1 MNRTTCRSCGSR
13 ELELV
18 LDLGEQPPSNALL
31 APTFGTVIEKRYP
44 LRMVVCKI
52 CWLMQVDYDVEHHE
66 LFNGLYPYFSGSS
79 KQWQAHCKDYVAMIT
94 KRLGLTAGSYVIEV
108 GGNDGTLLQ
117 NFNCDTLNVEPSGNV
132 AGASMD
138 KNIPTVIQRFQNVT
152 ANRHGADL
160 IIANNV
166 LAHDPDLNGFAAAI
180 TRNLAPKGTCTIEF
194 PWAKR
199 LISDG
204 EFDTIYHEHYSYFS
218 LTSLDTLLSHHA
230 LCIYDAEYLP
240 NIHGGSIRAYVG
252 HVNAHPL
259 IRRPDNVLHLMLE
272 EFNLQKLQTYQEFK
286 ARAHLC
292 AADLLQFLQEHPGV
306 VLGAGAAA
314 KATVFTN
321 FAGITRDDIPLVGD
335 NTPAKWRK
343 FLPGSGIEIVPEDE
357 IVDAKPEYILIFPW
371 NWSSEIMGAY
381 RSMGYKGKFVTAIP
395 KLEVFE

>member
-1 MNRTTCRSCGSR
+1 MTRTTCRGCDSR

-18 LDLGEQPPSNALL
+18 IDLADQPPSNALL
-31 APTFGTVIEKRYP
+31 TRFDQEQKRYP

-138 KNIPTVIQRFQNVT
+138 KNIPTIIQRFQNVT

-218 LTSLDTLLSHHA
+218 LTALIPLLREHNLHV
-230 LCIYDAEYLP
+230 YDVEELET
-240 NIHGGSIRAYVG
+240 HGGSLRAYVSHLG
-252 HVNAHPL
+252 VSRSSA
-259 IRRPDNVLHLMLE
+259 DVVGDVLLREAALRD
-272 EFNLQKLQTYQEFK
+272 LRTYEEFK

-335 NTPAKWRK
+335 NTPWKWRK
-343 FLPGSGIEIVPEDE
+343 VMPGSLIEIVPEDE

>member
-1 MNRTTCRSCGSR
+1 MNRTTCRACGSR

-18 LDLGEQPPSNALL
+18 IDLGEQPPSNALRS
-31 APTFGTVIEKRYP
+31 PMFGTVIEKRYP
-44 LRMVVCKI
+44 LRAVTCKI
-52 CWLMQVDYDVEHHE
+52 CRLMQTDYDVPHEE
-66 LFNGLYPYFSGSS
+66 LFGTNYPYYSGSS
-79 KQWQAHCKDYVAMIT
+79 EQWRIHCAKYASNIT
-94 KRLGLTAGSYVIEV
+94 KRLGLGPGSYVIEV

-132 AGASMD
+132 ARASMD
-138 KNIPTVIQRFQNVT
+138 KNIPTVVERFQNVT

-180 TRNLAPKGTCTIEF
+180 KRNLAPKGTCTIEF
-194 PWAKR
+194 PWVIR
-199 LISDG
+199 LLQSG
-204 EFDTIYHEHYSYFS
+204 QFDTIYHEHYSYLS
-218 LTSLDTLLSHHA
+218 LNALDYLLGAHD
-230 LCIYDAEYLP
+230 LCVYDAEELST
-240 NIHGGSIRAYVG
+240 HGGSIRAYVG
-252 HVNAHPL
+252 HVAAHPM
-259 IRRPDNVLHLMLE
+259 IARPANVCALWLE
-272 EFNLQKLQTYQEFK
+272 EYPLTQPHTYQEFK

-292 AADLLQFLQEHPGV
+292 AAGMLQFLQEHPGV

-321 FAGITRDDIPLVGD
+321 FAGITHEDIPLVGD

-371 NWSSEIMGAY
+371 NWKDEIAGAY